1 MLKGALMNLKKFI
14 SLFTATLTLCLLL
27 VVPLS
32 ASAATENYVSFSEH
46 DIYIYIPA
54 GSKSAQ
60 ASIHYRTNL
69 SSGLLTWYSS
79 DSSVVRVN
87 KDGTLTG
94 LKSGSAVVT
103 ASFINAKDSCT
114 VTVYKEKVSILNYK
128 SATLHIQYNNAH
140 PTTKLYLT
148 EVGAFDGI
156 RRWDTSNPA
165 VATVDNTGLVT
176 AQAPGTATI
185 YAYTTLGNTLSCT
198 ITVVNDI
205 GKISLNQSEIR
216 LEAIGGQTALVAS
229 VGLEDPSSVSITW
242 TSSNPAVA
250 TVDAAGLVTAVG
262 DGEATI
268 TATGSNGRSASCT
281 VLAGSAA
288 KKDAFEEWLD
298 EWF

>member
-1 MLKGALMNLKKFI
+1 MNLKKFI
-14 SLFTATLTLCLLL
+14 SLFTAALTLCLLL
-27 VVPLS
+27 AVPLS

-114 VTVYKEKVSILNYK
+114 VTVYKEKVSTLNYK
-128 SATLHIQYNNAH
+128 SATLHILYNDPH
-140 PTTKLYLT
+140 PTTKLYLSET
-148 EVGAFDGI
+148 ALFDGI
-156 RRWDTSNPA
+156 RQWSSSNPA
-165 VATVDNTGLVT
+165 VATVDNAGLVT
-176 AQAPGTATI
+176 AQAPGSATI
-185 YAYTTLGNTLSCT
+185 YATTNLGSTLSCA

-205 GKISLNQSEIR
+205 GKVSLNQSEIR
-216 LEAIGGQTALVAS
+216 LESIGGQSALVAS
-229 VGLEDPSSVSITW
+229 VALEDPSSVSIVW
-242 TSSNPAVA
+242 TSSDPAVA
-250 TVDAAGLVTAVG
+250 TVSETGIVTATG

-268 TATGSNGRSASCT
+268 TATGSNGRSASCK

-288 KKDAFEEWLD
+288 KKDAFEEWFD
-298 EWF
+298 EWFS